1 MSRLYKLGKSFRKIL
16 STVNQFKRTKNLKF
30 INNLFVTHTNKNKKI
45 LLISIVFLSLM
56 FVWGVNNYNHN
67 KKLKLVKSLGFES
80 IQQMESLTKM
90 GYKDMQSWQERYK
103 KFGFTSLDQ
112 MNLFN
117 QLGYT
122 YYEDIKND
130 LEISSQFFINSC
142 NAKITSESCKDKNY
156 LWLGK
161 IYFVNG
167 KPSSVIILNN
177 DGTQNGLKS
186 EKKVILKGYTPLRHK
201 TNKTYVVF
209 NGKNGEDNFWG
220 YDKLFVKKAIFFDTL
235 EKANDVFSGL
245 VAEDKLIIPKDL
257 TKMGK
262 NELESLEASELIKL
276 INQTKESLFTVKD
289 FSNNIFKAIEC
300 VGGSNKKEFFFFS
313 GKLSDVLTTTAYSM
327 GLYENSQGSINF
339 TKQKFNGAFIFSNG
353 RLSRGG
359 YEDKLDRYEI
369 KFAHPID
376 SNITYPNKS
385 YFYIKK
391 DGTGFA
397 QDLNGALRQTGLLSY
412 FGACTSINNAGE
424 RFHQYWQNE
433 KNNTANKAIKKIKKY
448 SVKPIL

>member
-1 MSRLYKLGKSFRKIL
+1 MSLLYKLVKSFK
-16 STVNQFKRTKNLKF
+16 K
-30 INNLFVTHTNKNKKI
+30 KKI
-45 LLISIVFLSLM
+45 LLISLIFLPLL
-56 FVWGVNNYNHN
+56 FVWGVNNYNRI
-67 KKLKLVKSLGFES
+67 KELKVANSLGFAS
-80 IQQMESLTKM
+80 IQQMKNLTKM

-130 LEISSQFFINSC
+130 LEISSQFFINIC
-142 NAKITSESCKDKNY
+142 NAKITSESCKNKNY

-161 IYFVNG
+161 IYFKNG

-186 EKKVILKGYTPLRHK
+186 EKKVILNGYTPLLDK
-201 TNKTYVVF
+201 TKFYVVF
-209 NGKNGEDNFWG
+209 NGRNGEDNFWN
-220 YDKLFVKKAIFFDTL
+220 YDKLFVKKAVFFDTL
-235 EKANDVFSGL
+235 EKAKYVFSGL
-245 VAEDKLIIPKDL
+245 VAEDKMIIPKDL

-262 NELESLEASELIKL
+262 NELKSLEASDLIKL
-276 INQTKESLFTVKD
+276 VNQTKESLLTVKD

-300 VGGSNKKEFFFFS
+300 ADRSNKKEFFFFS
-313 GKLSDVLTTTAYSM
+313 GALSDVLTTTAYSM
-327 GLYENSQGSINF
+327 GLYENSEGSINF
-339 TKQKFNGAFIFSNG
+339 TKQEFNGAYIYNYG
-353 RLSRGG
+353 RLSRGR

-369 KFAHPID
+369 HFAHPID
-376 SNITYPNKS
+376 SNITYPNKN
-385 YFYIKK
+385 YYYIKK

-397 QDLNGALRQTGLLSY
+397 QDLNNALRQTGFLRY

-433 KNNTANKAIKKIKKY
+433 KNNTANKAIEKIKKY

>member
-1 MSRLYKLGKSFRKIL
+1 MSLLYKLVKSFK
-16 STVNQFKRTKNLKF
+16 K
-30 INNLFVTHTNKNKKI
+30 KKI
-45 LLISIVFLSLM
+45 LLISLIFLPLL
-56 FVWGVNNYNHN
+56 FVWGVNNYNHI
-67 KKLKLVKSLGFES
+67 KELKVANSLGFAT
-80 IQQMESLTKM
+80 IQQMKNLNKM

-130 LEISSQFFINSC
+130 LEISSQFFINIC
-142 NAKITSESCKDKNY
+142 NAKITSESCKNKNY

-161 IYFVNG
+161 IYFKNG

-186 EKKVILKGYTPLRHK
+186 EKKVILNGYTPLLDK
-201 TNKTYVVF
+201 TKFYVVF
-209 NGKNGEDNFWG
+209 NGRNGEDNFWN
-220 YDKLFVKKAIFFDTL
+220 YDKLFVKKAVFFDTL
-235 EKANDVFSGL
+235 EKAKYVFSGL
-245 VAEDKLIIPKDL
+245 VAEDKMIIPKDL

-262 NELESLEASELIKL
+262 NELKSLEASDLIKL
-276 INQTKESLFTVKD
+276 VNQTKESLLTVKD

-300 VGGSNKKEFFFFS
+300 ADRSNKKEFFFFS
-313 GKLSDVLTTTAYSM
+313 GALSDVLTTTAYSM
-327 GLYENSQGSINF
+327 GLYENSEGSINF
-339 TKQKFNGAFIFSNG
+339 TKQEFNGAYIYNYG
-353 RLSRGG
+353 RLSRGR

-369 KFAHPID
+369 HFAHPID
-376 SNITYPNKS
+376 SNITYPNKN
-385 YFYIKK
+385 YYYIKK

-397 QDLNGALRQTGLLSY
+397 QDLNDALRQTGFLRY

-433 KNNTANKAIKKIKKY
+433 KNNTANKAIEKIKKY